1 MEVKEKSKKR
11 ELIKTIAIVFL
22 AVLLVLTFFSGTIMN
37 YSLPEVATQLV
48 SSGTINAKIR
58 GSGTLAANE
67 SYEVILDQTR
77 EIHSVGVKVGDK
89 VEEGDLLFVLSD
101 VESAEL
107 AAAQEALE
115 KARISYQEQMLNF
128 SKEYATDNQAVK
140 ALREDLEKARKEVD
154 ENYVTDEEVS
164 YAKGDLAAAKTNLS
178 QIELTLKE
186 LNALAGEN
194 EEYSKAKENETALE
208 NRIKTLESEIDG
220 FQADL
225 EKLDTGADVSTQRKI
240 QDAQAALE
248 RAQYTWKSDWMAYK
262 SSMQSLYNAVQGVG
276 PLDISSDNPH
286 TISLT
291 EQMYIESYFTQNGVS
306 AIKPGVDG
314 GGTGS
319 EGEQSAA
326 PVVAESTL
334 DNQKKWKEAYDA
346 LLADQLDVEAKS
358 QALQRLQQ
366 DSSISSGNTYEQRR
380 TIQNK
385 IDNANA
391 ELSAAQR
398 DLRIVQQDLDRLSN
412 SNTQVKD
419 QIRAYEASQRQ
430 QEANIATLES
440 NLTDLQAKQTA
451 YKAAKVTM
459 DSKQRELETM
469 LTGDDI
475 DKKLNNLTLQ
485 SLSLEIEK
493 QEELVE
499 KYQKDSVGA
508 EVHSPVS
515 GVISS
520 ISVSAGKKTD
530 PSTALAVIDV
540 VDRGYII
547 KISVTNEQAKQ
558 VKVGDAAEVTNY
570 YWGSDISATLESI
583 APDPNSGGQKKL
595 LVFRVSGD
603 IDAGTNISLSVGQRS
618 ANFDALVPK
627 SAIREDANG
636 KFVLVVTAKS
646 TPLGNR
652 YTATRADVQVLAEDD
667 TSAAVSGLSANDYV
681 ITTSSK
687 PIDPGSQV
695 RMVENP

>member
-67 SYEVILDQTR
+67 SYEVMLDQTR

-115 KARISYQEQMLNF
+115 KARISYQEQMLSF
-128 SKEYATDNQAVK
+128 SKEYAEGNQKVK
-140 ALREDLEKARKEVD
+140 TTREDLEKAIKERD
-154 ENYVTDEEVS
+154 ANFVTDEEVS
-164 YAKGDLAAAKTNLS
+164 YAKGNLAAMEANKRATDFTVTELEAAQTENDEYTTAKTEYDALKARVDA
-178 QIELTLKE
+178 LT
-186 LNALAGEN
+186 A
-194 EEYSKAKENETALE
+194 
-208 NRIKTLESEIDG
+208 EIDG
-220 FQADL
+220 YEKKLSSLGGSEAD
-225 EKLDTGADVSTQRKI
+225 
-240 QDAQAALE
+240 
-248 RAQYTWKSDWMAYK
+248 
-262 SSMQSLYNAVQGVG
+262 YNAVRTAQQALNEAQAKWDSDYDANQTVYIT
-276 PLDISSDNPH
+276 LIDNVKDKYSAASSEKNITAAAFNQQSSYIDTYFANHDNPEAPN
-286 TISLT
+286 IV
-291 EQMYIESYFTQNGVS
+291 EQKRI
-306 AIKPGVDG
+306 
-314 GGTGS
+314 
-319 EGEQSAA
+319 
-326 PVVAESTL
+326 
-334 DNQKKWKEAYDA
+334 YD
-346 LLADQLDVEAKS
+346 LLAKDMAAIETASKALS
-358 QALQRLQQ
+358 QATADANKAENSASNERY
-366 DSSISSGNTYEQRR
+366 SIQKDLNDAQS
-380 TIQNK
+380 
-385 IDNANA
+385 
-391 ELSAAQR
+391 ELSVVQR
-398 DLRIVQQDLDRLSN
+398 DLRDAQQRMDSASSAN
-412 SNTQVKD
+412 SQLKD
-419 QIRAYEASQRQ
+419 QINYQKSVQREQ
-430 QEANIATLES
+430 DAAITELKAQVESLE
-440 NLTDLQAKQTA
+440 AKQKA
-451 YKAAKVTM
+451 YKDAVTAVEA
-459 DSKQRELETM
+459 KQRELETM
-469 LTGDDI
+469 LAGDDI
-475 DKKLNNLTLQ
+475 DKKLDNLTLQ

-547 KISVTNEQAKQ
+547 KIPVTNEQAKQ
-558 VKVGDAAEVTNY
+558 VKVGDTAEVTNY

>member
-58 GSGTLAANE
+58 GNGTLAANE
-67 SYEVILDQTR
+67 SYEVMLDQTR

-107 AAAQEALE
+107 AAAQEALD
-115 KARISYQEQMLNF
+115 KARISYQEQMLTF
-128 SKEYATDNQAVK
+128 SKDYATDNQKVK
-140 ALREDLEKARKEVD
+140 TTREDLEKAIKERD
-154 ENYVTDEEVS
+154 ANFVTDEEVS
-164 YAKGDLAAAKTNLS
+164 YAKGNLAAMEANKRATDFTVTELEASQTENDEYTTAKTEYDALKARVDA
-178 QIELTLKE
+178 LT
-186 LNALAGEN
+186 A
-194 EEYSKAKENETALE
+194 
-208 NRIKTLESEIDG
+208 EIDG
-220 FQADL
+220 YEKKLSSLGGSEAD
-225 EKLDTGADVSTQRKI
+225 
-240 QDAQAALE
+240 
-248 RAQYTWKSDWMAYK
+248 
-262 SSMQSLYNAVQGVG
+262 YNAVR
-276 PLDISSDNPH
+276 
-286 TISLT
+286 
-291 EQMYIESYFTQNGVS
+291 
-306 AIKPGVDG
+306 
-314 GGTGS
+314 
-319 EGEQSAA
+319 AA
-326 PVVAESTL
+326 QQALNEA
-334 DNQKKWKEAYDA
+334 QAKWNNDYDA
-346 LLADQLDVEAKS
+346 NSDEYGKLISKINDEYTGAGASADKNITATQFNQQSSYILRYFAENPDVAKGEWNRIYTALAEDMAAIETASKALS
-358 QALQRLQQ
+358 QATADANKAENSASNERY
-366 DSSISSGNTYEQRR
+366 SIQKDLSDAQG
-380 TIQNK
+380 
-385 IDNANA
+385 
-391 ELSAAQR
+391 ELSVVQR
-398 DLRIVQQDLDRLSN
+398 DLRDAQQRMDSASSAN
-412 SNTQVKD
+412 SQLKD
-419 QIRAYEASQRQ
+419 QINYQKSVQRE
-430 QEANIATLES
+430 QEAAITELKAQVESLE
-440 NLTDLQAKQTA
+440 AKQEA
-451 YKAAKVTM
+451 YKTAVTTVET
-459 DSKQRELETM
+459 KQRELETM

-547 KISVTNEQAKQ
+547 KIPVTNEQAKQ
-558 VKVGDAAEVTNY
+558 VKVGDTAEVTNY

>member
-58 GSGTLAANE
+58 GNGTLAANE
-67 SYEVILDQTR
+67 SYEVMLDQTR

-107 AAAQEALE
+107 AAAQEALD
-115 KARISYQEQMLNF
+115 KARISYQEQMLTF
-128 SKEYATDNQAVK
+128 SKDYATDNQKVK
-140 ALREDLEKARKEVD
+140 TTREDLEKAIKERD
-154 ENYVTDEEVS
+154 ANFVTDEEVS
-164 YAKGDLAAAKTNLS
+164 YAKGNLAAMEANKRATDFTVTELEASQTENDEYTTAKTEYDALKARVDA
-178 QIELTLKE
+178 LT
-186 LNALAGEN
+186 A
-194 EEYSKAKENETALE
+194 
-208 NRIKTLESEIDG
+208 EIDG
-220 FQADL
+220 YEKKLSSLGGSEAD
-225 EKLDTGADVSTQRKI
+225 
-240 QDAQAALE
+240 
-248 RAQYTWKSDWMAYK
+248 
-262 SSMQSLYNAVQGVG
+262 YNAVR
-276 PLDISSDNPH
+276 
-286 TISLT
+286 
-291 EQMYIESYFTQNGVS
+291 
-306 AIKPGVDG
+306 
-314 GGTGS
+314 
-319 EGEQSAA
+319 AA
-326 PVVAESTL
+326 QQALNEA
-334 DNQKKWKEAYDA
+334 QAKWNNDYDA
-346 LLADQLDVEAKS
+346 NSDEYGKLISKINDEYTGAGASADKNITATQFNQQSSYILRYFAENPDVAKGEWNRIYTALAEDMAAIETASKALS
-358 QALQRLQQ
+358 QATADANKAENSASNERY
-366 DSSISSGNTYEQRR
+366 SIQKDLSDAQG
-380 TIQNK
+380 
-385 IDNANA
+385 
-391 ELSAAQR
+391 ELSVVQR
-398 DLRIVQQDLDRLSN
+398 DLRDAQQRMDSASSAN
-412 SNTQVKD
+412 SQLKD
-419 QIRAYEASQRQ
+419 QINYQKSVQRE
-430 QEANIATLES
+430 QEAAITELKAQVESLE
-440 NLTDLQAKQTA
+440 AKQEA
-451 YKAAKVTM
+451 YKTAVTTVET
-459 DSKQRELETM
+459 KQRELETM

-547 KISVTNEQAKQ
+547 KIPVTNEQAKQ
-558 VKVGDAAEVTNY
+558 VKVGDTAEVTNY

-583 APDPNSGGQKKL
+583 APDPNSGG
-595 LVFRVSGD
+595 FRLTGE

>member
-67 SYEVILDQTR
+67 SYEVMLDQTR

-128 SKEYATDNQAVK
+128 SKGYAEDNQKVK
-140 ALREDLEKARKEVD
+140 STREDLEKAIKERD
-154 ENYVTDEEVS
+154 ANFVTDEEVS
-164 YAKGDLAAAKTNLS
+164 YAKGNLAAMEANKRATDFTITELEAAQTENDEYTTAKTEYDALKARVDA
-178 QIELTLKE
+178 LT
-186 LNALAGEN
+186 A
-194 EEYSKAKENETALE
+194 
-208 NRIKTLESEIDG
+208 EIDG
-220 FQADL
+220 YEKKLSSLGGSEAD
-225 EKLDTGADVSTQRKI
+225 
-240 QDAQAALE
+240 
-248 RAQYTWKSDWMAYK
+248 
-262 SSMQSLYNAVQGVG
+262 YNAVR
-276 PLDISSDNPH
+276 
-286 TISLT
+286 
-291 EQMYIESYFTQNGVS
+291 
-306 AIKPGVDG
+306 
-314 GGTGS
+314 
-319 EGEQSAA
+319 AA
-326 PVVAESTL
+326 QQAL
-334 DNQKKWKEAYDA
+334 NEAQAQWNNDYDA
-346 LLADQLDVEAKS
+346 NAIQYCALIKTINEKYANEGANASDSKNITATQFNQQSSYILRYFAENPDVAKGEWNRIYTALAEDMAAIETASKALS
-358 QALQRLQQ
+358 QATADANKAENSASNERY
-366 DSSISSGNTYEQRR
+366 SIQKDLSDAQG
-380 TIQNK
+380 
-385 IDNANA
+385 
-391 ELSAAQR
+391 ELSVAQR
-398 DLRIVQQDLDRLSN
+398 DLRDAQQRMDSASSAN
-412 SNTQVKD
+412 SQLKD
-419 QIRAYEASQRQ
+419 QINYQKSVQRE
-430 QEANIATLES
+430 QEAAITELKAQVESLE
-440 NLTDLQAKQTA
+440 AKQEA
-451 YKAAKVTM
+451 YKTAVTTVET
-459 DSKQRELETM
+459 KQRELETM

-547 KISVTNEQAKQ
+547 KIPVTNEQAKQ

>member
-67 SYEVILDQTR
+67 SYEVMLDQTR

-115 KARISYQEQMLNF
+115 KARISYQEQMLSF
-128 SKEYATDNQAVK
+128 SKEYAEGNQKVK
-140 ALREDLEKARKEVD
+140 TTREDLEKAIKERD
-154 ENYVTDEEVS
+154 ANFVTDEEVS
-164 YAKGDLAAAKTNLS
+164 YAKGNLAAMEANKRATDFTVTELEAAQTENDEYTTAKTEYDALKARVDA
-178 QIELTLKE
+178 LT
-186 LNALAGEN
+186 A
-194 EEYSKAKENETALE
+194 
-208 NRIKTLESEIDG
+208 EIDG
-220 FQADL
+220 YEKKLSRLGGSEAD
-225 EKLDTGADVSTQRKI
+225 
-240 QDAQAALE
+240 
-248 RAQYTWKSDWMAYK
+248 
-262 SSMQSLYNAVQGVG
+262 YNAVRTAQQALNEAQAKWDSDYDANQTVYIT
-276 PLDISSDNPH
+276 LIDNVKDKYSAASSEKNITAAAFNQQSSYIDTYFANHDNPEAPN
-286 TISLT
+286 IV
-291 EQMYIESYFTQNGVS
+291 EQKRI
-306 AIKPGVDG
+306 
-314 GGTGS
+314 
-319 EGEQSAA
+319 
-326 PVVAESTL
+326 
-334 DNQKKWKEAYDA
+334 YD
-346 LLADQLDVEAKS
+346 LLAKDMAAIETASKALS
-358 QALQRLQQ
+358 QATADANKAENSASNERY
-366 DSSISSGNTYEQRR
+366 SIQKDLNDAQS
-380 TIQNK
+380 
-385 IDNANA
+385 
-391 ELSAAQR
+391 ELSVVQR
-398 DLRIVQQDLDRLSN
+398 DLRDAQQRMDSASSAN
-412 SNTQVKD
+412 SQLKD
-419 QIRAYEASQRQ
+419 QINYQKSVQREQ
-430 QEANIATLES
+430 DAAITELKAQVESLE
-440 NLTDLQAKQTA
+440 AKQKA
-451 YKAAKVTM
+451 YKDAVTAVEA
-459 DSKQRELETM
+459 KQRELETM
-469 LTGDDI
+469 LAGDDI
-475 DKKLNNLTLQ
+475 DKKLDNLTLQ

-547 KISVTNEQAKQ
+547 KIPVTNEQAKQ
-558 VKVGDAAEVTNY
+558 VKVGDTAEVTNY

>member
-37 YSLPEVATQLV
+37 YSLPEVATQMV
-48 SSGTINAKIR
+48 SSGTSNAKIR

-67 SYEVILDQTR
+67 SYEVMLDQTR

-115 KARISYQEQMLNF
+115 KARISYQEQMLSF
-128 SKEYATDNQAVK
+128 SKEYAEGNQKVK
-140 ALREDLEKARKEVD
+140 TTREDLEKAIKERD
-154 ENYVTDEEVS
+154 ANFVTDEEVS
-164 YAKGDLAAAKTNLS
+164 YAKGNLAAMEANKRATDFTVTELEAAQTENDEYTTAKTEYDALKARVDA
-178 QIELTLKE
+178 LT
-186 LNALAGEN
+186 A
-194 EEYSKAKENETALE
+194 
-208 NRIKTLESEIDG
+208 EIDG
-220 FQADL
+220 YEKKLSSLGGSEAD
-225 EKLDTGADVSTQRKI
+225 
-240 QDAQAALE
+240 
-248 RAQYTWKSDWMAYK
+248 
-262 SSMQSLYNAVQGVG
+262 YNAVRTAQQALNEAQAKWDSDYDANQTVYITLIDNGK
-276 PLDISSDNPH
+276 DKYSAASSEKNITAAAFNQQSSYIDTYFANHDNPEAPN
-286 TISLT
+286 IV
-291 EQMYIESYFTQNGVS
+291 EQKRI
-306 AIKPGVDG
+306 
-314 GGTGS
+314 
-319 EGEQSAA
+319 
-326 PVVAESTL
+326 
-334 DNQKKWKEAYDA
+334 YD
-346 LLADQLDVEAKS
+346 LLAKDMAAIETASKALS
-358 QALQRLQQ
+358 QATADANKAENSASNERY
-366 DSSISSGNTYEQRR
+366 SIQKDLNDAQS
-380 TIQNK
+380 
-385 IDNANA
+385 
-391 ELSAAQR
+391 ELSVVQR
-398 DLRIVQQDLDRLSN
+398 DLRDAQQRMDSASSAN
-412 SNTQVKD
+412 SQLKD
-419 QIRAYEASQRQ
+419 QINYQKSVQREQ
-430 QEANIATLES
+430 DAAITELKAQVESLE
-440 NLTDLQAKQTA
+440 AKQKA
-451 YKAAKVTM
+451 YKDAVTAVEA
-459 DSKQRELETM
+459 KQRELETM
-469 LTGDDI
+469 LAGDDI
-475 DKKLNNLTLQ
+475 DKKLDNLTLQ

-547 KISVTNEQAKQ
+547 KIPVTNEQAKQ
-558 VKVGDAAEVTNY
+558 VKVGDTAEVTNY

>member
-67 SYEVILDQTR
+67 SYEVMLDQTR

-115 KARISYQEQMLNF
+115 KARISYQEQMLSF
-128 SKEYATDNQAVK
+128 SNEYAEGNQKVK
-140 ALREDLEKARKEVD
+140 TTREDLEKAIKERD
-154 ENYVTDEEVS
+154 ANFVTDEEVS
-164 YAKGDLAAAKTNLS
+164 YAKGNLAAMEANKRATDFTVTELEAAQTENDEYTTAKTEYDALKARVDA
-178 QIELTLKE
+178 LT
-186 LNALAGEN
+186 A
-194 EEYSKAKENETALE
+194 
-208 NRIKTLESEIDG
+208 EIDG
-220 FQADL
+220 YEKKLSSLGGSEAD
-225 EKLDTGADVSTQRKI
+225 
-240 QDAQAALE
+240 
-248 RAQYTWKSDWMAYK
+248 
-262 SSMQSLYNAVQGVG
+262 YNAVRTAQQALNEAQAKWDSDYDANQTVYIT
-276 PLDISSDNPH
+276 LIDNVKDKYSAASSEKNITAAAFNQQSSYIDTYFANHDNPEAPN
-286 TISLT
+286 IV
-291 EQMYIESYFTQNGVS
+291 EQKRI
-306 AIKPGVDG
+306 
-314 GGTGS
+314 
-319 EGEQSAA
+319 
-326 PVVAESTL
+326 
-334 DNQKKWKEAYDA
+334 YD
-346 LLADQLDVEAKS
+346 LLAKDMAAIETASKALS
-358 QALQRLQQ
+358 QATADANKAENSASNERY
-366 DSSISSGNTYEQRR
+366 SIQKDLNDAQS
-380 TIQNK
+380 
-385 IDNANA
+385 
-391 ELSAAQR
+391 ELSVVQR
-398 DLRIVQQDLDRLSN
+398 DLRDAQQRMDSASSAN
-412 SNTQVKD
+412 SQLKD
-419 QIRAYEASQRQ
+419 QINYQKSVQREQ
-430 QEANIATLES
+430 DAAITELKAQVESLE
-440 NLTDLQAKQTA
+440 AKQKA
-451 YKAAKVTM
+451 YKDAVTAVEA
-459 DSKQRELETM
+459 KQRELETM
-469 LTGDDI
+469 LAGDDI
-475 DKKLNNLTLQ
+475 DKKLDNLTLQ

-547 KISVTNEQAKQ
+547 KIPVTNEQAKQ
-558 VKVGDAAEVTNY
+558 VKVGDTAEVTNY

>member
-67 SYEVILDQTR
+67 SYEVMLDQTR

-115 KARISYQEQMLNF
+115 KARISYQEQMLSF
-128 SKEYATDNQAVK
+128 SKEYAEGNQKVK
-140 ALREDLEKARKEVD
+140 TTREDLEKAIKERD
-154 ENYVTDEEVS
+154 ANFVTDEEVS
-164 YAKGDLAAAKTNLS
+164 YAKGNLAAMEANKRATDFTVTELEASQKESDEYTTAKTEYDALKARVDA
-178 QIELTLKE
+178 LT
-186 LNALAGEN
+186 A
-194 EEYSKAKENETALE
+194 
-208 NRIKTLESEIDG
+208 EIDG
-220 FQADL
+220 YEKKLSSLGGSEAD
-225 EKLDTGADVSTQRKI
+225 
-240 QDAQAALE
+240 
-248 RAQYTWKSDWMAYK
+248 
-262 SSMQSLYNAVQGVG
+262 YNAVRTAQQALNEAQAKWNNDYDANEDEYRNLIKEITSDYPGASA
-276 PLDISSDNPH
+276 DKNITATQFNQQSSYIDTYFANHDNPEAPN
-286 TISLT
+286 IV
-291 EQMYIESYFTQNGVS
+291 EQKRI
-306 AIKPGVDG
+306 
-314 GGTGS
+314 
-319 EGEQSAA
+319 
-326 PVVAESTL
+326 
-334 DNQKKWKEAYDA
+334 YD
-346 LLADQLDVEAKS
+346 LLAKDMAAIETASKALS
-358 QALQRLQQ
+358 QATADANKAENSASNERY
-366 DSSISSGNTYEQRR
+366 SIQKDLNDAQS
-380 TIQNK
+380 
-385 IDNANA
+385 
-391 ELSAAQR
+391 ELSVVQR
-398 DLRIVQQDLDRLSN
+398 DLRDAQQRMDSASSAN
-412 SNTQVKD
+412 SQLKD
-419 QIRAYEASQRQ
+419 QINYQKSVQREQ
-430 QEANIATLES
+430 DAAITELKAQVESLE
-440 NLTDLQAKQTA
+440 AKQKA
-451 YKAAKVTM
+451 YKDAVTAVEA
-459 DSKQRELETM
+459 KQRELETM
-469 LTGDDI
+469 LAGDDI
-475 DKKLNNLTLQ
+475 DKKLDNLTLQ

-547 KISVTNEQAKQ
+547 KIPVTNEQAKQ
-558 VKVGDAAEVTNY
+558 VKVGDTAEVTNY

>member
-67 SYEVILDQTR
+67 SYEVMLDQTR

-115 KARISYQEQMLNF
+115 KARISYQEQMLSF
-128 SKEYATDNQAVK
+128 SKEYAEGNQKVK
-140 ALREDLEKARKEVD
+140 TTREDLEKAIKERD
-154 ENYVTDEEVS
+154 ANFVTDEEVS
-164 YAKGDLAAAKTNLS
+164 YAKGNLAAMEANKRATDFTVTELEASQKESDEYTTAKTEYDALKARVDA
-178 QIELTLKE
+178 LT
-186 LNALAGEN
+186 A
-194 EEYSKAKENETALE
+194 
-208 NRIKTLESEIDG
+208 EIDG
-220 FQADL
+220 YEKKLSSLGGSEAD
-225 EKLDTGADVSTQRKI
+225 
-240 QDAQAALE
+240 
-248 RAQYTWKSDWMAYK
+248 
-262 SSMQSLYNAVQGVG
+262 YNAVRTAQQA
-276 PLDISSDNPH
+276 LN
-286 TISLT
+286 
-291 EQMYIESYFTQNGVS
+291 EAQ
-306 AIKPGVDG
+306 A
-314 GGTGS
+314 
-319 EGEQSAA
+319 
-326 PVVAESTL
+326 
-334 DNQKKWKEAYDA
+334 KWNNDYDA
-346 LLADQLDVEAKS
+346 NADEYGKLINTINDKYNGAGASADKNITATQFNQQSSYILRYFAENPDVAKGEWNRIYTALAEDMAAIETASKALS
-358 QALQRLQQ
+358 QATADANKAENSASNERY
-366 DSSISSGNTYEQRR
+366 SIQKDLNDAQG
-380 TIQNK
+380 
-385 IDNANA
+385 
-391 ELSAAQR
+391 ELSVVQR
-398 DLRIVQQDLDRLSN
+398 DLRDAQQRMDSASSAN
-412 SNTQVKD
+412 SQLKD
-419 QIRAYEASQRQ
+419 QINYQKSVQRE
-430 QEANIATLES
+430 QEAAITELKAQVESLE
-440 NLTDLQAKQTA
+440 AKQEA
-451 YKAAKVTM
+451 YKTAVTTVET
-459 DSKQRELETM
+459 KQRELETM

-547 KISVTNEQAKQ
+547 KIPVTNEQAKQ

>member
-58 GSGTLAANE
+58 GNGTLAANE
-67 SYEVILDQTR
+67 SYEVMLDQTR

-107 AAAQEALE
+107 AAAQEALD
-115 KARISYQEQMLNF
+115 KARISYQEQMLTF
-128 SKEYATDNQAVK
+128 SKDYATDNQKVK
-140 ALREDLEKARKEVD
+140 TTREDLEKAIKERD
-154 ENYVTDEEVS
+154 ANFVTDEEVS
-164 YAKGDLAAAKTNLS
+164 YAKGNLAAMEANKRATDFTVTELEASQKESDEYTTAKTEYDALKARVDA
-178 QIELTLKE
+178 LT
-186 LNALAGEN
+186 A
-194 EEYSKAKENETALE
+194 
-208 NRIKTLESEIDG
+208 EIDG
-220 FQADL
+220 YEKKLSSLGGSEAD
-225 EKLDTGADVSTQRKI
+225 
-240 QDAQAALE
+240 
-248 RAQYTWKSDWMAYK
+248 
-262 SSMQSLYNAVQGVG
+262 YNAVRTAQQA
-276 PLDISSDNPH
+276 LN
-286 TISLT
+286 
-291 EQMYIESYFTQNGVS
+291 EAQ
-306 AIKPGVDG
+306 A
-314 GGTGS
+314 
-319 EGEQSAA
+319 
-326 PVVAESTL
+326 
-334 DNQKKWKEAYDA
+334 KWNNDYDA
-346 LLADQLDVEAKS
+346 NQIDYAKLISAVRDICQYPAASSEKNITASAFNQQSSYIDTYFANQANPEAPDIVEQKRIYDLLAKDMAAIETASKALS
-358 QALQRLQQ
+358 QATADANKAENSASNERY
-366 DSSISSGNTYEQRR
+366 SIQKDLSDAQG
-380 TIQNK
+380 
-385 IDNANA
+385 
-391 ELSAAQR
+391 ELSVVQR
-398 DLRIVQQDLDRLSN
+398 DLRDAQQRMDSASSAN
-412 SNTQVKD
+412 SQLKD
-419 QIRAYEASQRQ
+419 QINYQKSVQRE
-430 QEANIATLES
+430 QEAAITELKAQVESLE
-440 NLTDLQAKQTA
+440 AKQEA
-451 YKAAKVTM
+451 YKTAVTTVET
-459 DSKQRELETM
+459 KQRELETM

-499 KYQKDSVGA
+499 KYKKDSTGA

-547 KISVTNEQAKQ
+547 KIPVTNEQAKQ

>member
-58 GSGTLAANE
+58 GNGTLAANE
-67 SYEVILDQTR
+67 SYEVMLDQTR

-107 AAAQEALE
+107 AAAQEALD
-115 KARISYQEQMLNF
+115 KARISYQEQMLTF
-128 SKEYATDNQAVK
+128 SKDYATDNQKVK
-140 ALREDLEKARKEVD
+140 TTREDLEKAIKERD
-154 ENYVTDEEVS
+154 ANFVTDEEVS
-164 YAKGDLAAAKTNLS
+164 YAKGNLAAMEANKRATDFTVTELEASQTENDEYTTAKTEYDALKARVDA
-178 QIELTLKE
+178 LT
-186 LNALAGEN
+186 A
-194 EEYSKAKENETALE
+194 
-208 NRIKTLESEIDG
+208 EIDG
-220 FQADL
+220 YEKKLSSLGGSEAD
-225 EKLDTGADVSTQRKI
+225 
-240 QDAQAALE
+240 
-248 RAQYTWKSDWMAYK
+248 
-262 SSMQSLYNAVQGVG
+262 YNAVR
-276 PLDISSDNPH
+276 
-286 TISLT
+286 
-291 EQMYIESYFTQNGVS
+291 
-306 AIKPGVDG
+306 
-314 GGTGS
+314 
-319 EGEQSAA
+319 AA
-326 PVVAESTL
+326 QQALNEA
-334 DNQKKWKEAYDA
+334 QAKWNNDYDA
-346 LLADQLDVEAKS
+346 NSDEYGKLISKINDEYTGAGASADKNITATQFNQQSSYILRYFAENPDVAKGEWNRIYTALAEDMAAIEPASKALS
-358 QALQRLQQ
+358 QATADANKAENSASNERY
-366 DSSISSGNTYEQRR
+366 SIQKDLSDAQG
-380 TIQNK
+380 
-385 IDNANA
+385 
-391 ELSAAQR
+391 ELSVVQR
-398 DLRIVQQDLDRLSN
+398 DLRDAQQRMDSASSAN
-412 SNTQVKD
+412 SQLKD
-419 QIRAYEASQRQ
+419 QINYQKSVQRE
-430 QEANIATLES
+430 QEAAITELKAQVESLE
-440 NLTDLQAKQTA
+440 AKQEA
-451 YKAAKVTM
+451 YKTAVTTVET
-459 DSKQRELETM
+459 KQRELETM

-547 KISVTNEQAKQ
+547 KIPVTNEQAKQ
-558 VKVGDAAEVTNY
+558 VKVGDTAEVTNY

>member
-58 GSGTLAANE
+58 GNGTLAANE
-67 SYEVILDQTR
+67 SYEVMLDQTR

-107 AAAQEALE
+107 AAAQEALD
-115 KARISYQEQMLNF
+115 KARISYQEQMLTF
-128 SKEYATDNQAVK
+128 SKDYATDNQKVK
-140 ALREDLEKARKEVD
+140 TTREDLEKAIKERD
-154 ENYVTDEEVS
+154 ANFVTDEEVS
-164 YAKGDLAAAKTNLS
+164 YAKGNLAAMEANKRATDFTVTELEASQKESDEYTTAKTEYDALKARVDA
-178 QIELTLKE
+178 LT
-186 LNALAGEN
+186 A
-194 EEYSKAKENETALE
+194 
-208 NRIKTLESEIDG
+208 EIDG
-220 FQADL
+220 YEKKLSSLGGSEAD
-225 EKLDTGADVSTQRKI
+225 
-240 QDAQAALE
+240 
-248 RAQYTWKSDWMAYK
+248 
-262 SSMQSLYNAVQGVG
+262 YNAVRTAQQA
-276 PLDISSDNPH
+276 LN
-286 TISLT
+286 
-291 EQMYIESYFTQNGVS
+291 EAQ
-306 AIKPGVDG
+306 A
-314 GGTGS
+314 
-319 EGEQSAA
+319 
-326 PVVAESTL
+326 
-334 DNQKKWKEAYDA
+334 KWNNDYDA
-346 LLADQLDVEAKS
+346 NADEYGKLINTINDKYNGAGASADKNITATQFNQQSSYILRYFAENPDVAKGEWNRIYTALAEDMAAIETASKALS
-358 QALQRLQQ
+358 QATADANKAENSASNERY
-366 DSSISSGNTYEQRR
+366 SIQKDLNDAQS
-380 TIQNK
+380 
-385 IDNANA
+385 
-391 ELSAAQR
+391 ELSVVQR
-398 DLRIVQQDLDRLSN
+398 DLRDAQQRMDSASSAN
-412 SNTQVKD
+412 SQLKD
-419 QIRAYEASQRQ
+419 QINYQKSVQRE
-430 QEANIATLES
+430 QEAAITELKAQVESLE
-440 NLTDLQAKQTA
+440 AKQEA
-451 YKAAKVTM
+451 YKTAVTTVET
-459 DSKQRELETM
+459 KQRELETM
-469 LTGDDI
+469 LAGDDI
-475 DKKLNNLTLQ
+475 DKKLDNLTLQ

-547 KISVTNEQAKQ
+547 KIPVTNEQAKQ

-583 APDPNSGGQKKL
+583 APDPNSSGQKKL
-595 LVFRVSGD
+595 LIFRVSGD

>member
-67 SYEVILDQTR
+67 SYEVMLDQTR

-115 KARISYQEQMLNF
+115 KARISYQEQMLSF
-128 SKEYATDNQAVK
+128 SKEYAEGNQKVK
-140 ALREDLEKARKEVD
+140 TTREDLEKAIKERD
-154 ENYVTDEEVS
+154 ANFVTDEEVS
-164 YAKGDLAAAKTNLS
+164 YAKGNLAAMEANKRATDFTVTELEAAQTENDEYTTAKTEYDALKARVDA
-178 QIELTLKE
+178 LT
-186 LNALAGEN
+186 A
-194 EEYSKAKENETALE
+194 
-208 NRIKTLESEIDG
+208 EIDG
-220 FQADL
+220 YEKKLSSLGGSEAD
-225 EKLDTGADVSTQRKI
+225 
-240 QDAQAALE
+240 
-248 RAQYTWKSDWMAYK
+248 
-262 SSMQSLYNAVQGVG
+262 YNAVRTAQQALNEAQAKWDSDYDANQTVYIT
-276 PLDISSDNPH
+276 LIDNVKDKYSAASSEKNITAAAFNQQSSYIDTYFANHDNPEAPN
-286 TISLT
+286 IV
-291 EQMYIESYFTQNGVS
+291 EQKRI
-306 AIKPGVDG
+306 
-314 GGTGS
+314 
-319 EGEQSAA
+319 
-326 PVVAESTL
+326 
-334 DNQKKWKEAYDA
+334 YD
-346 LLADQLDVEAKS
+346 LLAKDMAAIETASKALS
-358 QALQRLQQ
+358 QATADANKAENSASNERY
-366 DSSISSGNTYEQRR
+366 SIQKDLNDAQS
-380 TIQNK
+380 
-385 IDNANA
+385 
-391 ELSAAQR
+391 ELSVVQR
-398 DLRIVQQDLDRLSN
+398 DLRDAQQRMDSASSAN
-412 SNTQVKD
+412 SQLKD
-419 QIRAYEASQRQ
+419 QINYQKSVQREQ
-430 QEANIATLES
+430 DAAITELKAQVESLE
-440 NLTDLQAKQTA
+440 AKQKA
-451 YKAAKVTM
+451 YKDAVTAVEA
-459 DSKQRELETM
+459 KQRELETM
-469 LTGDDI
+469 LAGDDI
-475 DKKLNNLTLQ
+475 DKKLDNLTLQ

-547 KISVTNEQAKQ
+547 KIPVTNEQAKQ
-558 VKVGDAAEVTNY
+558 VKVGDTAEVTNY
-570 YWGSDISATLESI
+570 YWGSDISATLESF

>member
-67 SYEVILDQTR
+67 SYEVMLDQTR

-115 KARISYQEQMLNF
+115 KARISYQEQMLSF
-128 SKEYATDNQAVK
+128 SKEYAEGNQKVK
-140 ALREDLEKARKEVD
+140 TTREDLEKAIKERD
-154 ENYVTDEEVS
+154 ANFVTDEEVS
-164 YAKGDLAAAKTNLS
+164 YAKGNLAAMEANKRATDFTVTELEAAQTENDEYTTAKTEYDALKARVDA
-178 QIELTLKE
+178 LT
-186 LNALAGEN
+186 A
-194 EEYSKAKENETALE
+194 
-208 NRIKTLESEIDG
+208 EIDG
-220 FQADL
+220 YEKKLSSLGGSEAD
-225 EKLDTGADVSTQRKI
+225 
-240 QDAQAALE
+240 
-248 RAQYTWKSDWMAYK
+248 
-262 SSMQSLYNAVQGVG
+262 YNAVRTAQQALNEAQAKWDSDYDANQTVYIT
-276 PLDISSDNPH
+276 LIDNVKDKYSAASSEKNITAAAFNQQSSYIDTYFANHDNPEAPN
-286 TISLT
+286 IV
-291 EQMYIESYFTQNGVS
+291 EQKRV
-306 AIKPGVDG
+306 
-314 GGTGS
+314 
-319 EGEQSAA
+319 
-326 PVVAESTL
+326 
-334 DNQKKWKEAYDA
+334 YD
-346 LLADQLDVEAKS
+346 LLAKDMAAIETASKALS
-358 QALQRLQQ
+358 QATADANKAENSASNERY
-366 DSSISSGNTYEQRR
+366 SIQKDLNDAQS
-380 TIQNK
+380 
-385 IDNANA
+385 
-391 ELSAAQR
+391 ELSVVQR
-398 DLRIVQQDLDRLSN
+398 DLRDAQQRMDSASSAN
-412 SNTQVKD
+412 SQLKD
-419 QIRAYEASQRQ
+419 QINYQKSVQREQ
-430 QEANIATLES
+430 DAAITELKAQVESLE
-440 NLTDLQAKQTA
+440 AKQKA
-451 YKAAKVTM
+451 YKDAVTAVEA
-459 DSKQRELETM
+459 KQRELETM
-469 LTGDDI
+469 LAGDDI
-475 DKKLNNLTLQ
+475 DKKLDNLTLQ

-547 KISVTNEQAKQ
+547 KIPVTNEQAKQ
-558 VKVGDAAEVTNY
+558 VKVGDTAEVTNY

>member
-67 SYEVILDQTR
+67 SYEVMLDQTR

-115 KARISYQEQMLNF
+115 KARISYQEQMLSF
-128 SKEYATDNQAVK
+128 SKEYAEGNQKVK
-140 ALREDLEKARKEVD
+140 TTREDLEKAIKERD
-154 ENYVTDEEVS
+154 ANFVTDEEVS
-164 YAKGDLAAAKTNLS
+164 YAKGNLAAMEANKRATDFTVTELEASQKESDEYTTAKTEYDALKARVDA
-178 QIELTLKE
+178 LT
-186 LNALAGEN
+186 A
-194 EEYSKAKENETALE
+194 
-208 NRIKTLESEIDG
+208 EIDG
-220 FQADL
+220 YEKKLSSLGGSEAD
-225 EKLDTGADVSTQRKI
+225 
-240 QDAQAALE
+240 
-248 RAQYTWKSDWMAYK
+248 
-262 SSMQSLYNAVQGVG
+262 YNAVRTAQQA
-276 PLDISSDNPH
+276 LN
-286 TISLT
+286 
-291 EQMYIESYFTQNGVS
+291 EAQ
-306 AIKPGVDG
+306 A
-314 GGTGS
+314 
-319 EGEQSAA
+319 
-326 PVVAESTL
+326 
-334 DNQKKWKEAYDA
+334 KWNNDYDA
-346 LLADQLDVEAKS
+346 NADEYGKLINTINNKYNGAGASADKNITATQFNQQSSYILRYFAENPDVAKGEWNRIYTALAEDMAAIETASKALS
-358 QALQRLQQ
+358 QATADANKAENSASNERY
-366 DSSISSGNTYEQRR
+366 SIQKDLNDAQG
-380 TIQNK
+380 
-385 IDNANA
+385 
-391 ELSAAQR
+391 ELSVVQR
-398 DLRIVQQDLDRLSN
+398 DLRDAQQRMDSASSAN
-412 SNTQVKD
+412 SQLKD
-419 QIRAYEASQRQ
+419 QINYQKSVQRE
-430 QEANIATLES
+430 QEAAITELKAQVESLE
-440 NLTDLQAKQTA
+440 AKQEA
-451 YKAAKVTM
+451 YKTAVTTVET
-459 DSKQRELETM
+459 KQRELETM

-547 KISVTNEQAKQ
+547 KIPVTNEQAKQ

>member
-1 MEVKEKSKKR
+1 
-11 ELIKTIAIVFL
+11 
-22 AVLLVLTFFSGTIMN
+22 
-37 YSLPEVATQLV
+37 
-48 SSGTINAKIR
+48 
-58 GSGTLAANE
+58 
-67 SYEVILDQTR
+67 
-77 EIHSVGVKVGDK
+77 
-89 VEEGDLLFVLSD
+89 
-101 VESAEL
+101 
-107 AAAQEALE
+107 
-115 KARISYQEQMLNF
+115 
-128 SKEYATDNQAVK
+128 
-140 ALREDLEKARKEVD
+140 
-154 ENYVTDEEVS
+154 
-164 YAKGDLAAAKTNLS
+164 
-178 QIELTLKE
+178 
-186 LNALAGEN
+186 
-194 EEYSKAKENETALE
+194 
-208 NRIKTLESEIDG
+208 
-220 FQADL
+220 
-225 EKLDTGADVSTQRKI
+225 
-240 QDAQAALE
+240 
-248 RAQYTWKSDWMAYK
+248 
-262 SSMQSLYNAVQGVG
+262 
-276 PLDISSDNPH
+276 
-286 TISLT
+286 
-291 EQMYIESYFTQNGVS
+291 MYIESYFTQNGVS

-547 KISVTNEQAKQ
+547 KIPVTNEQAKQ

>member
-67 SYEVILDQTR
+67 SYEVMLDQTR

-115 KARISYQEQMLNF
+115 KARISYQEQMLSF
-128 SKEYATDNQAVK
+128 SKEYAEGNQKVK
-140 ALREDLEKARKEVD
+140 TTREDLEKAIKERD
-154 ENYVTDEEVS
+154 ANFVTDEEVS
-164 YAKGDLAAAKTNLS
+164 YAKGNLAAMEANKRATDFTVTELEAAQTENDEYTTAKTEYDALKARVDA
-178 QIELTLKE
+178 LT
-186 LNALAGEN
+186 A
-194 EEYSKAKENETALE
+194 
-208 NRIKTLESEIDG
+208 EIDG
-220 FQADL
+220 YEKKLSSLGGSEAD
-225 EKLDTGADVSTQRKI
+225 
-240 QDAQAALE
+240 
-248 RAQYTWKSDWMAYK
+248 
-262 SSMQSLYNAVQGVG
+262 YNAVRTAQQALNEAQAKWDSDYDANQTVYIT
-276 PLDISSDNPH
+276 LIDNVKDKYSAASSEKNITAAAFNQQSSYIDTYFANHDNPEAPN
-286 TISLT
+286 IV
-291 EQMYIESYFTQNGVS
+291 EQKRI
-306 AIKPGVDG
+306 
-314 GGTGS
+314 
-319 EGEQSAA
+319 
-326 PVVAESTL
+326 
-334 DNQKKWKEAYDA
+334 YD
-346 LLADQLDVEAKS
+346 LLAKDMAAIETASKALS
-358 QALQRLQQ
+358 QATADANKAENSASNERY
-366 DSSISSGNTYEQRR
+366 SIQKDLNDAQS
-380 TIQNK
+380 
-385 IDNANA
+385 
-391 ELSAAQR
+391 ELSVVQR
-398 DLRIVQQDLDRLSN
+398 DLRDAQQRMDSASSAN
-412 SNTQVKD
+412 SQLKD
-419 QIRAYEASQRQ
+419 QINYQKSVQREQ
-430 QEANIATLES
+430 DAAITELKAQVESLE
-440 NLTDLQAKQTA
+440 AKQKA
-451 YKAAKVTM
+451 YKDAVTAVEA
-459 DSKQRELETM
+459 KQRELETM

-475 DKKLNNLTLQ
+475 DKKLDNLTLQ

-547 KISVTNEQAKQ
+547 KIPVTNEQAKQ
-558 VKVGDAAEVTNY
+558 VKVGDTAEVTNY

>member
-1 MEVKEKSKKR
+1 MEVKEKSKKT

-67 SYEVILDQTR
+67 SYEVMLDQTR

-115 KARISYQEQMLNF
+115 KARISYQEQMLSF
-128 SKEYATDNQAVK
+128 SKEYAEGNQKVK
-140 ALREDLEKARKEVD
+140 TTREDLEKAIKERD
-154 ENYVTDEEVS
+154 ANFVTDEEVS
-164 YAKGDLAAAKTNLS
+164 YAKGNLAAMEANKRATDFTVTELEAAQTENDEYTTAKTEYDALKARVDA
-178 QIELTLKE
+178 LT
-186 LNALAGEN
+186 A
-194 EEYSKAKENETALE
+194 
-208 NRIKTLESEIDG
+208 EIDG
-220 FQADL
+220 YEKKLSSLGGSEAD
-225 EKLDTGADVSTQRKI
+225 
-240 QDAQAALE
+240 
-248 RAQYTWKSDWMAYK
+248 
-262 SSMQSLYNAVQGVG
+262 YNAVRTAQQALNEAQAKWDSDYDANQTVYIT
-276 PLDISSDNPH
+276 LIDNVKDKYSAASSEKNITAAAFNQQSSYIDTYFANHDNPEAPN
-286 TISLT
+286 IV
-291 EQMYIESYFTQNGVS
+291 EQKRI
-306 AIKPGVDG
+306 
-314 GGTGS
+314 
-319 EGEQSAA
+319 
-326 PVVAESTL
+326 
-334 DNQKKWKEAYDA
+334 YD
-346 LLADQLDVEAKS
+346 LLAKDMAAIETASKALS
-358 QALQRLQQ
+358 QATADANKAENSASNERY
-366 DSSISSGNTYEQRR
+366 SIQKDLNDAQS
-380 TIQNK
+380 
-385 IDNANA
+385 
-391 ELSAAQR
+391 ELSVVQR
-398 DLRIVQQDLDRLSN
+398 DLRDAQQRMDSASSAN
-412 SNTQVKD
+412 SQLKD
-419 QIRAYEASQRQ
+419 QINYQKSVQREQ
-430 QEANIATLES
+430 DAAITELKAQVESLE
-440 NLTDLQAKQTA
+440 AKQKA
-451 YKAAKVTM
+451 YKDAVTAVEA
-459 DSKQRELETM
+459 KQRELETM
-469 LTGDDI
+469 LAGDDI
-475 DKKLNNLTLQ
+475 DKKLDNLTLQ

-547 KISVTNEQAKQ
+547 KIPVTNEQAKQ
-558 VKVGDAAEVTNY
+558 VKVGDTAEVTNY

>member
-67 SYEVILDQTR
+67 SYEVMLDQTR

-115 KARISYQEQMLNF
+115 KARISYQEQMLSF
-128 SKEYATDNQAVK
+128 SKEYAEGNQKVK
-140 ALREDLEKARKEVD
+140 TTREDLEKAIKERD
-154 ENYVTDEEVS
+154 ANFVTDEEVS
-164 YAKGDLAAAKTNLS
+164 YAKGNLAAMEANKRATDFTVTELEAAQTENDEYTTAKTEYDALKARVDA
-178 QIELTLKE
+178 LT
-186 LNALAGEN
+186 A
-194 EEYSKAKENETALE
+194 
-208 NRIKTLESEIDG
+208 EIDG
-220 FQADL
+220 YEKKLSSLGGSEAD
-225 EKLDTGADVSTQRKI
+225 
-240 QDAQAALE
+240 
-248 RAQYTWKSDWMAYK
+248 
-262 SSMQSLYNAVQGVG
+262 YNAVRTAQQALNEAQAKWDSDYDANQTVYIT
-276 PLDISSDNPH
+276 LIDNVKDKYSAASSEKNITAAAFNQQSSYIDTYFANHDNPEAPN
-286 TISLT
+286 IV
-291 EQMYIESYFTQNGVS
+291 EQKRI
-306 AIKPGVDG
+306 
-314 GGTGS
+314 
-319 EGEQSAA
+319 
-326 PVVAESTL
+326 
-334 DNQKKWKEAYDA
+334 YD
-346 LLADQLDVEAKS
+346 LLAKDMAAIETASKALS
-358 QALQRLQQ
+358 QATADANKAENSASNERY
-366 DSSISSGNTYEQRR
+366 SIQKDLNDAQS
-380 TIQNK
+380 
-385 IDNANA
+385 
-391 ELSAAQR
+391 ELSVVQR
-398 DLRIVQQDLDRLSN
+398 DLRDAQQRMDSASSAN
-412 SNTQVKD
+412 SQLKD
-419 QIRAYEASQRQ
+419 QINYQKSVQREQ
-430 QEANIATLES
+430 DAAITELKAQVESLE
-440 NLTDLQAKQTA
+440 AKQKA
-451 YKAAKVTM
+451 YKDAVTAVEA
-459 DSKQRELETM
+459 KQRELETM
-469 LTGDDI
+469 LAGDDI
-475 DKKLNNLTLQ
+475 DKKLDNLTLQ
-485 SLSLEIEK
+485 SLSLEIEE

-547 KISVTNEQAKQ
+547 KIPVTNEQAKQ
-558 VKVGDAAEVTNY
+558 VKVGDTAEVTNY

-695 RMVENP
+695 RMVEDP

>member
-58 GSGTLAANE
+58 GNGTLAAND
-67 SYEVILDQTR
+67 SYEVMLDQTR

-107 AAAQEALE
+107 AAAQEALD
-115 KARISYQEQMLNF
+115 KARISYQEQMLTF
-128 SKEYATDNQAVK
+128 SKDYATDNQKVK
-140 ALREDLEKARKEVD
+140 TTREDLEKAIKERD
-154 ENYVTDEEVS
+154 ANFVTDEEVS
-164 YAKGDLAAAKTNLS
+164 YAKGNLAAMEANKRATDFTVTELEASQTENDEYTTAKTEYDALKARVDA
-178 QIELTLKE
+178 LT
-186 LNALAGEN
+186 A
-194 EEYSKAKENETALE
+194 
-208 NRIKTLESEIDG
+208 EIDG
-220 FQADL
+220 YEKKLSSLGGSEAD
-225 EKLDTGADVSTQRKI
+225 
-240 QDAQAALE
+240 
-248 RAQYTWKSDWMAYK
+248 
-262 SSMQSLYNAVQGVG
+262 YNAVR
-276 PLDISSDNPH
+276 
-286 TISLT
+286 
-291 EQMYIESYFTQNGVS
+291 
-306 AIKPGVDG
+306 
-314 GGTGS
+314 
-319 EGEQSAA
+319 AA
-326 PVVAESTL
+326 QQALNEA
-334 DNQKKWKEAYDA
+334 QAKWNNDYDA
-346 LLADQLDVEAKS
+346 NSDEYGKLISKINDEYTGAGASADKNITATQFNQQSSYILRYFAENPDVAKGEWNRIYTALAEDMAAIETASKALS
-358 QALQRLQQ
+358 QATADANKAENSASNERY
-366 DSSISSGNTYEQRR
+366 SIQKDLSDAQG
-380 TIQNK
+380 
-385 IDNANA
+385 
-391 ELSAAQR
+391 ELSVVQR
-398 DLRIVQQDLDRLSN
+398 DLRDAQQRMDSASSAN
-412 SNTQVKD
+412 SQLKD
-419 QIRAYEASQRQ
+419 QINYQKSVQRE
-430 QEANIATLES
+430 QEAAITELKAQVESLE
-440 NLTDLQAKQTA
+440 AKQEA
-451 YKAAKVTM
+451 YKTAVTTVET
-459 DSKQRELETM
+459 KQRELETM

-547 KISVTNEQAKQ
+547 KIPVTNEQAKQ
-558 VKVGDAAEVTNY
+558 VKVGDTAEVTNY

>member
-67 SYEVILDQTR
+67 SYEVMLDQTR

-115 KARISYQEQMLNF
+115 KARISYQEQMLSF
-128 SKEYATDNQAVK
+128 SKEYAEGNQKVK
-140 ALREDLEKARKEVD
+140 TTREDLEKAIKERD
-154 ENYVTDEEVS
+154 ANFVTDEEVS
-164 YAKGDLAAAKTNLS
+164 YAKGNLAAMEANKRATDFTVTELEASQKESDEYTTAKTEYDALKARVDA
-178 QIELTLKE
+178 LT
-186 LNALAGEN
+186 A
-194 EEYSKAKENETALE
+194 
-208 NRIKTLESEIDG
+208 EIDG
-220 FQADL
+220 YEKKLSSLGGSEAD
-225 EKLDTGADVSTQRKI
+225 
-240 QDAQAALE
+240 
-248 RAQYTWKSDWMAYK
+248 
-262 SSMQSLYNAVQGVG
+262 YNAVRTAQQA
-276 PLDISSDNPH
+276 LN
-286 TISLT
+286 
-291 EQMYIESYFTQNGVS
+291 EAQ
-306 AIKPGVDG
+306 A
-314 GGTGS
+314 
-319 EGEQSAA
+319 
-326 PVVAESTL
+326 
-334 DNQKKWKEAYDA
+334 KWNNDYDA
-346 LLADQLDVEAKS
+346 NADEYGKLINTINDKYNGAGASADKNITATQFNQQSSYILRYFAENPDIAKGEWNRIYTALAEDMAAIETASKALS
-358 QALQRLQQ
+358 QATADANKAENSASNERY
-366 DSSISSGNTYEQRR
+366 SIQKDLNDAQS
-380 TIQNK
+380 
-385 IDNANA
+385 
-391 ELSAAQR
+391 ELSVVQR
-398 DLRIVQQDLDRLSN
+398 DLRDAQQRMDSASSAN
-412 SNTQVKD
+412 SQLKD
-419 QIRAYEASQRQ
+419 QINYQKSVQREQ
-430 QEANIATLES
+430 DAAITELKAQVESLE
-440 NLTDLQAKQTA
+440 AKQKA
-451 YKAAKVTM
+451 YKDAVTAVEA
-459 DSKQRELETM
+459 KQRELETM
-469 LTGDDI
+469 LAGDDI
-475 DKKLNNLTLQ
+475 DKKLDNLTLQ

-547 KISVTNEQAKQ
+547 KIPVTNEQAKQ
-558 VKVGDAAEVTNY
+558 VKVGDTAEVTNY

>member
-67 SYEVILDQTR
+67 SYEVMLDQTR

-115 KARISYQEQMLNF
+115 KARISYQEQMLSF
-128 SKEYATDNQAVK
+128 SKEYAEGNQKVK
-140 ALREDLEKARKEVD
+140 TTREDLEKAIKERD
-154 ENYVTDEEVS
+154 ANFVTDEEVS
-164 YAKGDLAAAKTNLS
+164 YAKGNLAAMEANKRATDFTVTELEASQKESDEYTTAKTEYDALKARVDA
-178 QIELTLKE
+178 LT
-186 LNALAGEN
+186 A
-194 EEYSKAKENETALE
+194 
-208 NRIKTLESEIDG
+208 EIDG
-220 FQADL
+220 YEKKLSSLGGSEAD
-225 EKLDTGADVSTQRKI
+225 
-240 QDAQAALE
+240 
-248 RAQYTWKSDWMAYK
+248 
-262 SSMQSLYNAVQGVG
+262 YNAVR
-276 PLDISSDNPH
+276 
-286 TISLT
+286 
-291 EQMYIESYFTQNGVS
+291 
-306 AIKPGVDG
+306 
-314 GGTGS
+314 
-319 EGEQSAA
+319 AA
-326 PVVAESTL
+326 QQALNEA
-334 DNQKKWKEAYDA
+334 QAKWNNDYDA
-346 LLADQLDVEAKS
+346 NSDEYGKLISKINDEYTGAGASADKNITATQFNQQSSYILRYFAENPDVAKGEWNRIYTALAEDMAAIETASKALS
-358 QALQRLQQ
+358 QATADANKAENSASNERY
-366 DSSISSGNTYEQRR
+366 SIQKDLSDAQG
-380 TIQNK
+380 
-385 IDNANA
+385 
-391 ELSAAQR
+391 ELSVVQR
-398 DLRIVQQDLDRLSN
+398 DLRDAQQRMDSASSAN
-412 SNTQVKD
+412 SQLKD
-419 QIRAYEASQRQ
+419 QINYQKSVQRE
-430 QEANIATLES
+430 QEAAITELKAQVESLE
-440 NLTDLQAKQTA
+440 AKQEA
-451 YKAAKVTM
+451 YKTAVTTVET
-459 DSKQRELETM
+459 KQRELETM

-547 KISVTNEQAKQ
+547 KIPVTNEQAKQ

-570 YWGSDISATLESI
+570 YWCSDISATLESI

>member
-67 SYEVILDQTR
+67 SYEVMLDQTR

-115 KARISYQEQMLNF
+115 KARISYQEQMLSF
-128 SKEYATDNQAVK
+128 SKEYAEGNQKVK
-140 ALREDLEKARKEVD
+140 TTREDLEKAIKERD
-154 ENYVTDEEVS
+154 ANFVTDEEVS
-164 YAKGDLAAAKTNLS
+164 YAKGNLAAMEANKRATDFTVTELEASQKESDEYTTAKTEYDALKARVDA
-178 QIELTLKE
+178 LT
-186 LNALAGEN
+186 A
-194 EEYSKAKENETALE
+194 
-208 NRIKTLESEIDG
+208 EIDG
-220 FQADL
+220 YEKKLSSLGGSEAD
-225 EKLDTGADVSTQRKI
+225 
-240 QDAQAALE
+240 
-248 RAQYTWKSDWMAYK
+248 
-262 SSMQSLYNAVQGVG
+262 YNAVRTAQQA
-276 PLDISSDNPH
+276 LN
-286 TISLT
+286 
-291 EQMYIESYFTQNGVS
+291 EAQ
-306 AIKPGVDG
+306 A
-314 GGTGS
+314 
-319 EGEQSAA
+319 
-326 PVVAESTL
+326 
-334 DNQKKWKEAYDA
+334 KWNNDYDA
-346 LLADQLDVEAKS
+346 NADEYGKLINTINDKYNGAGASADKNITATQFNQQSSYILRYFAENPDIAKGEWNRIYTALAEDMAAIETASKALS
-358 QALQRLQQ
+358 QATADANKAENSASNERY
-366 DSSISSGNTYEQRR
+366 SIQKDLNDAQS
-380 TIQNK
+380 
-385 IDNANA
+385 
-391 ELSAAQR
+391 ELSVVQR
-398 DLRIVQQDLDRLSN
+398 DLRDAQQRMDSASSAN
-412 SNTQVKD
+412 SQLKD
-419 QIRAYEASQRQ
+419 QINYQKSVQREQ
-430 QEANIATLES
+430 DAAITELKAQVESLE
-440 NLTDLQAKQTA
+440 AKQKA
-451 YKAAKVTM
+451 YKDAVTAVEA
-459 DSKQRELETM
+459 KQRELETM
-469 LTGDDI
+469 LAGDDI
-475 DKKLNNLTLQ
+475 DKKLDNLTLQ

-520 ISVSAGKKTD
+520 ISVSAGKKTG

-547 KISVTNEQAKQ
+547 KIPVTNEQAKQ
-558 VKVGDAAEVTNY
+558 VKVGDTAEVTNY

>member
-67 SYEVILDQTR
+67 SYEVMLDQTR

-115 KARISYQEQMLNF
+115 KARISYQEQMLSF
-128 SKEYATDNQAVK
+128 SKEYAEGNQKVK
-140 ALREDLEKARKEVD
+140 TTREDLEKAIKERD
-154 ENYVTDEEVS
+154 ANFVTDEEVS
-164 YAKGDLAAAKTNLS
+164 YAKGNLAAMEANKRATDFTVTELEASQKESDEYTTAKTEYDALKARVDA
-178 QIELTLKE
+178 LT
-186 LNALAGEN
+186 A
-194 EEYSKAKENETALE
+194 
-208 NRIKTLESEIDG
+208 EIDG
-220 FQADL
+220 YEKKLSSLGGSEAD
-225 EKLDTGADVSTQRKI
+225 
-240 QDAQAALE
+240 
-248 RAQYTWKSDWMAYK
+248 
-262 SSMQSLYNAVQGVG
+262 YNAVR
-276 PLDISSDNPH
+276 
-286 TISLT
+286 
-291 EQMYIESYFTQNGVS
+291 
-306 AIKPGVDG
+306 
-314 GGTGS
+314 
-319 EGEQSAA
+319 AA
-326 PVVAESTL
+326 QQALNEA
-334 DNQKKWKEAYDA
+334 QAKWNNDYDA
-346 LLADQLDVEAKS
+346 NSDEYGKLISKINDEYTGAGASADKNITATQFNQQSSYILRYFAENPDVAKGEWNRIYTALAEDMAAIETASKALS
-358 QALQRLQQ
+358 QATADANKAENSASNERY
-366 DSSISSGNTYEQRR
+366 SIQKDLSDAQG
-380 TIQNK
+380 
-385 IDNANA
+385 
-391 ELSAAQR
+391 ELSVVQR
-398 DLRIVQQDLDRLSN
+398 DLRDAQQRMDSASSAN
-412 SNTQVKD
+412 SQLKD
-419 QIRAYEASQRQ
+419 QINYQKSVQRE
-430 QEANIATLES
+430 QEAAITELKAQVESLE
-440 NLTDLQAKQTA
+440 AKQEA
-451 YKAAKVTM
+451 YKTAVTTVET
-459 DSKQRELETM
+459 KQRELETM

-547 KISVTNEQAKQ
+547 KIPVTNEQAKQ

>member
-67 SYEVILDQTR
+67 SYEVMLDQTR

-115 KARISYQEQMLNF
+115 KARISYQEQMLSF
-128 SKEYATDNQAVK
+128 SKEYAEGNQKVK
-140 ALREDLEKARKEVD
+140 TTREDLEKAIKERD
-154 ENYVTDEEVS
+154 ANFVTDEEVS
-164 YAKGDLAAAKTNLS
+164 YAKGNLAAMEANKRATDFTVTELEASQKESDEYTTAKTEYEALKGRVDA
-178 QIELTLKE
+178 LT
-186 LNALAGEN
+186 A
-194 EEYSKAKENETALE
+194 
-208 NRIKTLESEIDG
+208 EIDG
-220 FQADL
+220 YEKKLSSLGGSEAD
-225 EKLDTGADVSTQRKI
+225 
-240 QDAQAALE
+240 
-248 RAQYTWKSDWMAYK
+248 
-262 SSMQSLYNAVQGVG
+262 YNAVRTAQQA
-276 PLDISSDNPH
+276 LNEAQAKWDSDYDANQ
-286 TISLT
+286 TV
-291 EQMYIESYFTQNGVS
+291 YITLIDNVKDKY
-306 AIKPGVDG
+306 
-314 GGTGS
+314 
-319 EGEQSAA
+319 SAA
-326 PVVAESTL
+326 SSEKNITAAAF
-334 DNQKKWKEAYDA
+334 NQQSSYIDTYFANQTNPEAPDIVEQKRIYD
-346 LLADQLDVEAKS
+346 LLAKDMAAIETASKALS
-358 QALQRLQQ
+358 QATADANKAENSASNERY
-366 DSSISSGNTYEQRR
+366 SIQKDLNDAQS
-380 TIQNK
+380 
-385 IDNANA
+385 
-391 ELSAAQR
+391 ELSVVQR
-398 DLRIVQQDLDRLSN
+398 DLRDAQQRMDSASSAN
-412 SNTQVKD
+412 SQLKD
-419 QIRAYEASQRQ
+419 QINYQKSVQREQ
-430 QEANIATLES
+430 DAAITELKAQVESLE
-440 NLTDLQAKQTA
+440 AKQKA
-451 YKAAKVTM
+451 YKDAVTAVEA
-459 DSKQRELETM
+459 KQRELETM
-469 LTGDDI
+469 LAGDDI
-475 DKKLNNLTLQ
+475 DKKLDNLTLQ

-547 KISVTNEQAKQ
+547 KIPVTNEQAKQ
-558 VKVGDAAEVTNY
+558 VKVGDTAEVTNY

>member
-58 GSGTLAANE
+58 GNGTLAANE
-67 SYEVILDQTR
+67 SYEVMLDQTR

-107 AAAQEALE
+107 AAAQEALD
-115 KARISYQEQMLNF
+115 KARISYQEQMLTF
-128 SKEYATDNQAVK
+128 SKDYATDNQKVK
-140 ALREDLEKARKEVD
+140 TTREDLEKAIKERD
-154 ENYVTDEEVS
+154 ANFVTDEEVS
-164 YAKGDLAAAKTNLS
+164 YAKGNLAAMEANKRATDFTVTELEASQTENDEYTTAKTEYDALKARVDA
-178 QIELTLKE
+178 LT
-186 LNALAGEN
+186 A
-194 EEYSKAKENETALE
+194 
-208 NRIKTLESEIDG
+208 EIDG
-220 FQADL
+220 YEKKLSSLGGSEAD
-225 EKLDTGADVSTQRKI
+225 
-240 QDAQAALE
+240 
-248 RAQYTWKSDWMAYK
+248 
-262 SSMQSLYNAVQGVG
+262 YNAVR
-276 PLDISSDNPH
+276 
-286 TISLT
+286 
-291 EQMYIESYFTQNGVS
+291 
-306 AIKPGVDG
+306 
-314 GGTGS
+314 
-319 EGEQSAA
+319 AA
-326 PVVAESTL
+326 QQAL
-334 DNQKKWKEAYDA
+334 NEAQAQWNNDYDA
-346 LLADQLDVEAKS
+346 NENEYRKLIEEINNYPDAGASADKNITATQFNQQSSYILRYFAENPDIAKGEWNRIYTALAEDMAAIETASKALS
-358 QALQRLQQ
+358 QATADANKAENSASNERY
-366 DSSISSGNTYEQRR
+366 SIQKDLNDAQS
-380 TIQNK
+380 
-385 IDNANA
+385 
-391 ELSAAQR
+391 ELSVVQR
-398 DLRIVQQDLDRLSN
+398 DLRDAQQRMDSASSAN
-412 SNTQVKD
+412 SQLKD
-419 QIRAYEASQRQ
+419 QINYQKSVQREQ
-430 QEANIATLES
+430 DAAITELKAQVESLE
-440 NLTDLQAKQTA
+440 AKQKA
-451 YKAAKVTM
+451 YKDAVTAVEA
-459 DSKQRELETM
+459 KQRELETM
-469 LTGDDI
+469 LAGDDI
-475 DKKLNNLTLQ
+475 DKKLDNLTLQ

-547 KISVTNEQAKQ
+547 KIPVTNEQAKQ
-558 VKVGDAAEVTNY
+558 VKVGDTAEVTNY

>member
-58 GSGTLAANE
+58 GNGTLAANE
-67 SYEVILDQTR
+67 SYEVMLDQTR

-107 AAAQEALE
+107 AAAQEALD
-115 KARISYQEQMLNF
+115 KARISYQEQMLTF
-128 SKEYATDNQAVK
+128 SKDYATDNQKVK
-140 ALREDLEKARKEVD
+140 TTREDLEKAIKERD
-154 ENYVTDEEVS
+154 ANFVTDEEVS
-164 YAKGDLAAAKTNLS
+164 YAKGNLAAMEANKRATDFTVTELEASQTENDEYTTAKTEYDALKARVDA
-178 QIELTLKE
+178 LT
-186 LNALAGEN
+186 A
-194 EEYSKAKENETALE
+194 
-208 NRIKTLESEIDG
+208 EIDG
-220 FQADL
+220 YEKKLSSLGGSEAD
-225 EKLDTGADVSTQRKI
+225 
-240 QDAQAALE
+240 
-248 RAQYTWKSDWMAYK
+248 
-262 SSMQSLYNAVQGVG
+262 YNAVR
-276 PLDISSDNPH
+276 
-286 TISLT
+286 
-291 EQMYIESYFTQNGVS
+291 
-306 AIKPGVDG
+306 
-314 GGTGS
+314 
-319 EGEQSAA
+319 AA
-326 PVVAESTL
+326 QQALNEA
-334 DNQKKWKEAYDA
+334 QAKWNNDYDA
-346 LLADQLDVEAKS
+346 NSDEYGKLISKINDEYTGAGASADKNITATQFNQQSSYILRYFAENPDVAKGEWNRIYTALAEDMAAIETASKALS
-358 QALQRLQQ
+358 QATADANKAENSASNERY
-366 DSSISSGNTYEQRR
+366 SIQKDLSDAQG
-380 TIQNK
+380 
-385 IDNANA
+385 
-391 ELSAAQR
+391 ELSVVQR
-398 DLRIVQQDLDRLSN
+398 DLRDAQQRMDSASSAN
-412 SNTQVKD
+412 SQLKD
-419 QIRAYEASQRQ
+419 QINYQKSVQRE
-430 QEANIATLES
+430 QEAAITELKAQVESLE
-440 NLTDLQAKQTA
+440 AKQEA
-451 YKAAKVTM
+451 YKTAVTTVET
-459 DSKQRELETM
+459 KQRELETM

-547 KISVTNEQAKQ
+547 KIPVTNEQAKQ
-558 VKVGDAAEVTNY
+558 VKVGDTAEVTNY

-595 LVFRVSGD
+595 LGFRVSGD

>member
-11 ELIKTIAIVFL
+11 ELIRTIAIVFL

-67 SYEVILDQTR
+67 SYEVMLDQTR

-115 KARISYQEQMLNF
+115 KARISYQEQMLSF
-128 SKEYATDNQAVK
+128 SKEYAEGNQKVK
-140 ALREDLEKARKEVD
+140 TTREDLEKAIKERD
-154 ENYVTDEEVS
+154 ANFVTDEEVS
-164 YAKGDLAAAKTNLS
+164 YAKGNLAAMEANKRATDFTVTELEAAQTENDEYTTAKTEYDALKARVDA
-178 QIELTLKE
+178 LT
-186 LNALAGEN
+186 A
-194 EEYSKAKENETALE
+194 
-208 NRIKTLESEIDG
+208 EIDG
-220 FQADL
+220 YEKKLSSLGGSEAD
-225 EKLDTGADVSTQRKI
+225 
-240 QDAQAALE
+240 
-248 RAQYTWKSDWMAYK
+248 
-262 SSMQSLYNAVQGVG
+262 YNAVRTAQQALNEAQAKWDSDYDANQTVYIT
-276 PLDISSDNPH
+276 LIDNVKDKYSAASSEKNITAAAFNQQSSYIDTYFANHDNPEAPN
-286 TISLT
+286 IV
-291 EQMYIESYFTQNGVS
+291 EQKRI
-306 AIKPGVDG
+306 
-314 GGTGS
+314 
-319 EGEQSAA
+319 
-326 PVVAESTL
+326 
-334 DNQKKWKEAYDA
+334 YD
-346 LLADQLDVEAKS
+346 LLAKDMAAIETASKALS
-358 QALQRLQQ
+358 QATADANKAENSASNERY
-366 DSSISSGNTYEQRR
+366 SIQKDLNDAQS
-380 TIQNK
+380 
-385 IDNANA
+385 
-391 ELSAAQR
+391 ELSVVQR
-398 DLRIVQQDLDRLSN
+398 DLRDAQQRMDSASSAN
-412 SNTQVKD
+412 SQLKD
-419 QIRAYEASQRQ
+419 QINYQKSVQREQ
-430 QEANIATLES
+430 DAAITELKAQVESLE
-440 NLTDLQAKQTA
+440 AKQKA
-451 YKAAKVTM
+451 YKDAVTAVEA
-459 DSKQRELETM
+459 KQRELETM
-469 LTGDDI
+469 LAGDDI
-475 DKKLNNLTLQ
+475 DKKLDNLTLQ

-547 KISVTNEQAKQ
+547 KIPVTNEQAKQ
-558 VKVGDAAEVTNY
+558 VKVGDTAEVTNY

>member
-58 GSGTLAANE
+58 GSGTPAANE
-67 SYEVILDQTR
+67 SYEVMLDQTR

-115 KARISYQEQMLNF
+115 KARISYQEQMLSF
-128 SKEYATDNQAVK
+128 SKEYAEGNQKVK
-140 ALREDLEKARKEVD
+140 TTREDLEKAIKERD
-154 ENYVTDEEVS
+154 ANFVTDEEVS
-164 YAKGDLAAAKTNLS
+164 YAKGNLAAMEANKRATDFTVTELEAAQTENDEYTTAKTEYDALKARVDA
-178 QIELTLKE
+178 LT
-186 LNALAGEN
+186 A
-194 EEYSKAKENETALE
+194 
-208 NRIKTLESEIDG
+208 EIDG
-220 FQADL
+220 YEKKLSSLGGSEAD
-225 EKLDTGADVSTQRKI
+225 
-240 QDAQAALE
+240 
-248 RAQYTWKSDWMAYK
+248 
-262 SSMQSLYNAVQGVG
+262 YNAVRTAQQALNEAQAKWDSDYDANQTVYIT
-276 PLDISSDNPH
+276 LIDNVKDKYSAASSEKNITAAAFNQQSSYIDTYFANHDNPEAPN
-286 TISLT
+286 IV
-291 EQMYIESYFTQNGVS
+291 EQKRI
-306 AIKPGVDG
+306 
-314 GGTGS
+314 
-319 EGEQSAA
+319 
-326 PVVAESTL
+326 
-334 DNQKKWKEAYDA
+334 YD
-346 LLADQLDVEAKS
+346 LLAKDMAAIETASKALS
-358 QALQRLQQ
+358 QATADANKAENSASNERY
-366 DSSISSGNTYEQRR
+366 SIQKDLNDAQS
-380 TIQNK
+380 
-385 IDNANA
+385 
-391 ELSAAQR
+391 ELSVVQR
-398 DLRIVQQDLDRLSN
+398 DLRDAQQRMDSASSAN
-412 SNTQVKD
+412 SQLKD
-419 QIRAYEASQRQ
+419 QINYQKSVQREQ
-430 QEANIATLES
+430 DAAITELKAQVESLE
-440 NLTDLQAKQTA
+440 AKQKA
-451 YKAAKVTM
+451 YKDAVTAVEA
-459 DSKQRELETM
+459 KQRELETM
-469 LTGDDI
+469 LAGDDI
-475 DKKLNNLTLQ
+475 DKKLDNLTLQ

-547 KISVTNEQAKQ
+547 KIPVTNEQAKQ
-558 VKVGDAAEVTNY
+558 VKVGDTAEVTNY

>member
-67 SYEVILDQTR
+67 SYEVMLDQTR

-115 KARISYQEQMLNF
+115 KARISYQEQMLSF
-128 SKEYATDNQAVK
+128 SKEYAEGNQKVK
-140 ALREDLEKARKEVD
+140 TTREDLEKAIKERD
-154 ENYVTDEEVS
+154 ANFVTDEEVS
-164 YAKGDLAAAKTNLS
+164 YAKGNLAAMEANKRATDFTVTELEASQKESDEYTTAKTEYDALKARVDA
-178 QIELTLKE
+178 LT
-186 LNALAGEN
+186 A
-194 EEYSKAKENETALE
+194 
-208 NRIKTLESEIDG
+208 EIDG
-220 FQADL
+220 YEKKLSSLGGSEAD
-225 EKLDTGADVSTQRKI
+225 
-240 QDAQAALE
+240 
-248 RAQYTWKSDWMAYK
+248 
-262 SSMQSLYNAVQGVG
+262 YNAVRTAQQA
-276 PLDISSDNPH
+276 LN
-286 TISLT
+286 
-291 EQMYIESYFTQNGVS
+291 EAQ
-306 AIKPGVDG
+306 A
-314 GGTGS
+314 
-319 EGEQSAA
+319 
-326 PVVAESTL
+326 
-334 DNQKKWKEAYDA
+334 KWNNDYDA
-346 LLADQLDVEAKS
+346 NADEYGKLINTINDKYNGAGASADKNITATQFNQQSSYILRYFAENPDVAKGEWNRIYTALAEDMAAIETASKALS
-358 QALQRLQQ
+358 QATADANKAENSASNERY
-366 DSSISSGNTYEQRR
+366 SIQKDLNDAQS
-380 TIQNK
+380 
-385 IDNANA
+385 
-391 ELSAAQR
+391 ELSVVQR
-398 DLRIVQQDLDRLSN
+398 DLRDAQQRMDSASSAN
-412 SNTQVKD
+412 SQLKD
-419 QIRAYEASQRQ
+419 QINYQKSVQRE
-430 QEANIATLES
+430 QEAAITELKAQVESLE
-440 NLTDLQAKQTA
+440 AKQEA
-451 YKAAKVTM
+451 YKTAVTTVET
-459 DSKQRELETM
+459 KQRELETM
-469 LTGDDI
+469 LAGDDI
-475 DKKLNNLTLQ
+475 DKKLDNLTLQ

-547 KISVTNEQAKQ
+547 KIPVTNEQAKQ

>member
-67 SYEVILDQTR
+67 SYEVMLDQTR

-101 VESAEL
+101 VESSEL

-128 SKEYATDNQAVK
+128 SKGYAEDNQKVK
-140 ALREDLEKARKEVD
+140 TTREDLEKAIKERD
-154 ENYVTDEEVS
+154 ANFVTDEEVS
-164 YAKGDLAAAKTNLS
+164 YAKGNLAAMEANKRATDFTVTELEASQTENDEYTTAKTEYDALKARVDA
-178 QIELTLKE
+178 LT
-186 LNALAGEN
+186 A
-194 EEYSKAKENETALE
+194 
-208 NRIKTLESEIDG
+208 EIDG
-220 FQADL
+220 YEKKLSSLGGSEAD
-225 EKLDTGADVSTQRKI
+225 
-240 QDAQAALE
+240 
-248 RAQYTWKSDWMAYK
+248 
-262 SSMQSLYNAVQGVG
+262 YNAVR
-276 PLDISSDNPH
+276 
-286 TISLT
+286 
-291 EQMYIESYFTQNGVS
+291 
-306 AIKPGVDG
+306 
-314 GGTGS
+314 
-319 EGEQSAA
+319 AA
-326 PVVAESTL
+326 QQAL
-334 DNQKKWKEAYDA
+334 NEAQAQWNNDYDA
-346 LLADQLDVEAKS
+346 NSDEYGKLINTINDNYTGAGASADKNITATQFNQQSSYILRYFAENPDVAKGEWNRIYTALAEDMAAIETASKALS
-358 QALQRLQQ
+358 QATADANKAENSASNERY
-366 DSSISSGNTYEQRR
+366 SIQKDLSDAQG
-380 TIQNK
+380 
-385 IDNANA
+385 
-391 ELSAAQR
+391 ELSVVQR
-398 DLRIVQQDLDRLSN
+398 DLRDAQQRMDSASSAN
-412 SNTQVKD
+412 SQLKD
-419 QIRAYEASQRQ
+419 QINYQKSVQRE
-430 QEANIATLES
+430 QEAAITELKAQVESLE
-440 NLTDLQAKQTA
+440 AKQEA
-451 YKAAKVTM
+451 YKTAVTTVET
-459 DSKQRELETM
+459 KQRELETM

-499 KYQKDSVGA
+499 KYKKDSTGA

-547 KISVTNEQAKQ
+547 KIPVTNEQAKQ
-558 VKVGDAAEVTNY
+558 VKIGDAAEVTNY

-583 APDPNSGGQKKL
+583 APDPNSSGQKKL
-595 LVFRVSGD
+595 LIFRVSGD

>member
-67 SYEVILDQTR
+67 SYEVMLDQTR

-107 AAAQEALE
+107 AAAQEALD
-115 KARISYQEQMLNF
+115 KARISYQEQMLTF
-128 SKEYATDNQAVK
+128 SKDYATDNQKVK
-140 ALREDLEKARKEVD
+140 TTREDLEKAIKERD
-154 ENYVTDEEVS
+154 ANFVTDEEVS
-164 YAKGDLAAAKTNLS
+164 YAKGNLAAMEANKRATDFTVTELEASQKESDEYTTAKTEYDALKARV
-178 QIELTLKE
+178 EALT
-186 LNALAGEN
+186 A
-194 EEYSKAKENETALE
+194 
-208 NRIKTLESEIDG
+208 EIDG
-220 FQADL
+220 YEKKLSSLGGSEAD
-225 EKLDTGADVSTQRKI
+225 
-240 QDAQAALE
+240 
-248 RAQYTWKSDWMAYK
+248 
-262 SSMQSLYNAVQGVG
+262 YNAVRTAQ
-276 PLDISSDNPH
+276 
-286 TISLT
+286 
-291 EQMYIESYFTQNGVS
+291 
-306 AIKPGVDG
+306 
-314 GGTGS
+314 
-319 EGEQSAA
+319 
-326 PVVAESTL
+326 
-334 DNQKKWKEAYDA
+334 
-346 LLADQLDVEAKS
+346 
-358 QALQRLQQ
+358 QALNEAQAKWNN
-366 DSSISSGNTYEQRR
+366 DYEA
-380 TIQNK
+380 
-385 IDNANA
+385 NANA
-391 ELSAAQR
+391 YGELINAINSKYAGAGASADKNITATQFNQQSSYIDTYFANHDNPEAPNIVEQKRIYDLLAKDMAAIETASKAPSQATADANKAENSASNERYSIQKDLSDAQGELSVVQR
-398 DLRIVQQDLDRLSN
+398 DLRDAQQRMDSASSAN
-412 SNTQVKD
+412 SQLKD
-419 QIRAYEASQRQ
+419 QINYQKSVQRE
-430 QEANIATLES
+430 QEAAITELKAQVESLE
-440 NLTDLQAKQTA
+440 AKQEA
-451 YKAAKVTM
+451 YKTAVTTVET
-459 DSKQRELETM
+459 KQRELETM

-547 KISVTNEQAKQ
+547 KIPVTNEQAKQ

>member
-1 MEVKEKSKKR
+1 M
-11 ELIKTIAIVFL
+11 
-22 AVLLVLTFFSGTIMN
+22 
-37 YSLPEVATQLV
+37 
-48 SSGTINAKIR
+48 
-58 GSGTLAANE
+58 
-67 SYEVILDQTR
+67 LDQTR

-115 KARISYQEQMLNF
+115 KARISYQEQMLSF
-128 SKEYATDNQAVK
+128 SKEYAEGNQKVK
-140 ALREDLEKARKEVD
+140 TTREDLEKAIKERD
-154 ENYVTDEEVS
+154 ANFVTDEEVS
-164 YAKGDLAAAKTNLS
+164 YAKGNLAAMEANKRATDFTVTELEAAQTENDEYTTAKTEYDALKARVDA
-178 QIELTLKE
+178 LT
-186 LNALAGEN
+186 A
-194 EEYSKAKENETALE
+194 
-208 NRIKTLESEIDG
+208 EIDG
-220 FQADL
+220 YEKKLSSLGGSEAD
-225 EKLDTGADVSTQRKI
+225 
-240 QDAQAALE
+240 
-248 RAQYTWKSDWMAYK
+248 
-262 SSMQSLYNAVQGVG
+262 YNAVRTAQQALNEAQAKWDSDYDANQTVYIT
-276 PLDISSDNPH
+276 LIDNVKDKYSAASSEKNITAAAFNQQSSYIDTYFANHDNPEAPN
-286 TISLT
+286 IV
-291 EQMYIESYFTQNGVS
+291 EQKRI
-306 AIKPGVDG
+306 
-314 GGTGS
+314 
-319 EGEQSAA
+319 
-326 PVVAESTL
+326 
-334 DNQKKWKEAYDA
+334 YD
-346 LLADQLDVEAKS
+346 LLAKDMAAIETASKALS
-358 QALQRLQQ
+358 QATADANKAENSASNERY
-366 DSSISSGNTYEQRR
+366 SIQKDLNDAQS
-380 TIQNK
+380 
-385 IDNANA
+385 
-391 ELSAAQR
+391 ELSVVQR
-398 DLRIVQQDLDRLSN
+398 DLRDAQQRMDSASSAN
-412 SNTQVKD
+412 SQLKD
-419 QIRAYEASQRQ
+419 QINYQKSVQREQ
-430 QEANIATLES
+430 DAAITELKAQVESLE
-440 NLTDLQAKQTA
+440 AKQKA
-451 YKAAKVTM
+451 YKDAVTAVEA
-459 DSKQRELETM
+459 KQRELETM
-469 LTGDDI
+469 LAGDDI
-475 DKKLNNLTLQ
+475 DKKLDNLTLQ

-547 KISVTNEQAKQ
+547 KIPVTNEQAKQ
-558 VKVGDAAEVTNY
+558 VKVGDTAEVTNY

>member
-1 MEVKEKSKKR
+1 
-11 ELIKTIAIVFL
+11 
-22 AVLLVLTFFSGTIMN
+22 
-37 YSLPEVATQLV
+37 
-48 SSGTINAKIR
+48 
-58 GSGTLAANE
+58 
-67 SYEVILDQTR
+67 
-77 EIHSVGVKVGDK
+77 
-89 VEEGDLLFVLSD
+89 
-101 VESAEL
+101 
-107 AAAQEALE
+107 
-115 KARISYQEQMLNF
+115 
-128 SKEYATDNQAVK
+128 
-140 ALREDLEKARKEVD
+140 
-154 ENYVTDEEVS
+154 
-164 YAKGDLAAAKTNLS
+164 
-178 QIELTLKE
+178 
-186 LNALAGEN
+186 
-194 EEYSKAKENETALE
+194 
-208 NRIKTLESEIDG
+208 
-220 FQADL
+220 
-225 EKLDTGADVSTQRKI
+225 
-240 QDAQAALE
+240 
-248 RAQYTWKSDWMAYK
+248 
-262 SSMQSLYNAVQGVG
+262 
-276 PLDISSDNPH
+276 
-286 TISLT
+286 
-291 EQMYIESYFTQNGVS
+291 
-306 AIKPGVDG
+306 
-314 GGTGS
+314 
-319 EGEQSAA
+319 
-326 PVVAESTL
+326 
-334 DNQKKWKEAYDA
+334 
-346 LLADQLDVEAKS
+346 
-358 QALQRLQQ
+358 
-366 DSSISSGNTYEQRR
+366 
-380 TIQNK
+380 
-385 IDNANA
+385 
-391 ELSAAQR
+391 
-398 DLRIVQQDLDRLSN
+398 
-412 SNTQVKD
+412 
-419 QIRAYEASQRQ
+419 
-430 QEANIATLES
+430 
-440 NLTDLQAKQTA
+440 
-451 YKAAKVTM
+451 M

-547 KISVTNEQAKQ
+547 KIPVTNEQAKQ

>member
-67 SYEVILDQTR
+67 SYEVMLDQTR

-107 AAAQEALE
+107 AAAQEALD
-115 KARISYQEQMLNF
+115 KARISYQEQMLTF
-128 SKEYATDNQAVK
+128 SKDYATDNQKVK
-140 ALREDLEKARKEVD
+140 TTREDLEKAIKERD
-154 ENYVTDEEVS
+154 ANFVTDEEVS
-164 YAKGDLAAAKTNLS
+164 YAKGNLAAMEANKRATDFTVTELEASQKESDEYTTAKTEYDALKARV
-178 QIELTLKE
+178 EALT
-186 LNALAGEN
+186 A
-194 EEYSKAKENETALE
+194 
-208 NRIKTLESEIDG
+208 EIDG
-220 FQADL
+220 YEKKLSSLGGSEAD
-225 EKLDTGADVSTQRKI
+225 
-240 QDAQAALE
+240 
-248 RAQYTWKSDWMAYK
+248 
-262 SSMQSLYNAVQGVG
+262 YNAVRTAQ
-276 PLDISSDNPH
+276 
-286 TISLT
+286 
-291 EQMYIESYFTQNGVS
+291 
-306 AIKPGVDG
+306 
-314 GGTGS
+314 
-319 EGEQSAA
+319 
-326 PVVAESTL
+326 
-334 DNQKKWKEAYDA
+334 
-346 LLADQLDVEAKS
+346 
-358 QALQRLQQ
+358 QALNEAQAKWNN
-366 DSSISSGNTYEQRR
+366 DYEA
-380 TIQNK
+380 
-385 IDNANA
+385 NANA
-391 ELSAAQR
+391 YGELINAINSKYAGAGASADKNITATQFNQQSSYIDTYFANHDNPEAPNIVEQKRIYDLLAKDMAAIETASKALSQATADANKAENSASNERYSIQKDLSDAQGELSVVQR
-398 DLRIVQQDLDRLSN
+398 DLRDAQQRMDSASSAN
-412 SNTQVKD
+412 SQLKD
-419 QIRAYEASQRQ
+419 QINYQKSVQRE
-430 QEANIATLES
+430 QEAAITELKAQVESLE
-440 NLTDLQAKQTA
+440 AKQEA
-451 YKAAKVTM
+451 YKTAVTTVET
-459 DSKQRELETM
+459 KQRELETM

-547 KISVTNEQAKQ
+547 KIPVTNEQAKQ

>member
-58 GSGTLAANE
+58 GNGTLAANE
-67 SYEVILDQTR
+67 SYEVMLDQTR

-107 AAAQEALE
+107 AAAQEALD
-115 KARISYQEQMLNF
+115 KARISYQEQMLTF
-128 SKEYATDNQAVK
+128 SKDYATDNQKVK
-140 ALREDLEKARKEVD
+140 TTREDLEKAIKERD
-154 ENYVTDEEVS
+154 ANFVTDEEVS
-164 YAKGDLAAAKTNLS
+164 YAKGNLAAMEANKRATDFTVTELEASQKESDEYTTAKTEYDALKARVDA
-178 QIELTLKE
+178 LT
-186 LNALAGEN
+186 A
-194 EEYSKAKENETALE
+194 
-208 NRIKTLESEIDG
+208 EIDG
-220 FQADL
+220 YEKKLSSLGGSEAD
-225 EKLDTGADVSTQRKI
+225 
-240 QDAQAALE
+240 
-248 RAQYTWKSDWMAYK
+248 
-262 SSMQSLYNAVQGVG
+262 YNAVRTAQQA
-276 PLDISSDNPH
+276 LN
-286 TISLT
+286 
-291 EQMYIESYFTQNGVS
+291 EAQ
-306 AIKPGVDG
+306 A
-314 GGTGS
+314 
-319 EGEQSAA
+319 
-326 PVVAESTL
+326 
-334 DNQKKWKEAYDA
+334 KWNNDYDA
-346 LLADQLDVEAKS
+346 NADEYGKLINTINDKYNGAGASADKNITATQFNQQSSYILRYFAENPDVAKGEWNRIYTALAEDMAAIETASKALS
-358 QALQRLQQ
+358 QATADANKAENSASNERY
-366 DSSISSGNTYEQRR
+366 SIQKDLNDAQS
-380 TIQNK
+380 
-385 IDNANA
+385 
-391 ELSAAQR
+391 ELSVVQR
-398 DLRIVQQDLDRLSN
+398 DLRDAQQRMDSASSAN
-412 SNTQVKD
+412 SQLKD
-419 QIRAYEASQRQ
+419 QINYQKSVQRE
-430 QEANIATLES
+430 QEAAITELKAQVESLE
-440 NLTDLQAKQTA
+440 AKQEA
-451 YKAAKVTM
+451 YKTAVTTVET
-459 DSKQRELETM
+459 KQRELETM
-469 LTGDDI
+469 LAGDDI
-475 DKKLNNLTLQ
+475 DKKLDNLTLQ

-547 KISVTNEQAKQ
+547 KIPVTNEQAKQ

>member
-67 SYEVILDQTR
+67 SYEVMLDQTR

-115 KARISYQEQMLNF
+115 KARISYQEQMLSF
-128 SKEYATDNQAVK
+128 SKEYAEGNQKVK
-140 ALREDLEKARKEVD
+140 TTREDLEKAIKERD
-154 ENYVTDEEVS
+154 ANFVTDEEVS
-164 YAKGDLAAAKTNLS
+164 YAKGNLAAMEANKRATDFTVTELEASQKESDEYTTAKTEYDALKARVDA
-178 QIELTLKE
+178 LT
-186 LNALAGEN
+186 A
-194 EEYSKAKENETALE
+194 
-208 NRIKTLESEIDG
+208 EIDG
-220 FQADL
+220 YEKKLSSLGGSEAD
-225 EKLDTGADVSTQRKI
+225 
-240 QDAQAALE
+240 
-248 RAQYTWKSDWMAYK
+248 
-262 SSMQSLYNAVQGVG
+262 YNAVR
-276 PLDISSDNPH
+276 
-286 TISLT
+286 
-291 EQMYIESYFTQNGVS
+291 
-306 AIKPGVDG
+306 
-314 GGTGS
+314 
-319 EGEQSAA
+319 AA
-326 PVVAESTL
+326 QQALNEA
-334 DNQKKWKEAYDA
+334 QAKWNNDYDA
-346 LLADQLDVEAKS
+346 NSDEYGKLISKINDEYTGAGASADKNITATQFNQQSSYILRYFAENPDVAKGEWNRIYTALAEDMAAIETASKALS
-358 QALQRLQQ
+358 QATADANKAENSASNERY
-366 DSSISSGNTYEQRR
+366 SIQKDLSDAQG
-380 TIQNK
+380 
-385 IDNANA
+385 
-391 ELSAAQR
+391 ELSVVQR
-398 DLRIVQQDLDRLSN
+398 DLRDAQQRMDSASSAN
-412 SNTQVKD
+412 SQLKD
-419 QIRAYEASQRQ
+419 QINYQKSVQRE
-430 QEANIATLES
+430 QEAAITELKAQVESLE
-440 NLTDLQAKQTA
+440 AKQEA
-451 YKAAKVTM
+451 YKTAVTTVET
-459 DSKQRELETM
+459 KQRELETM

-547 KISVTNEQAKQ
+547 KIPVTNEQAKQ

-595 LVFRVSGD
+595 LVFRFSGD